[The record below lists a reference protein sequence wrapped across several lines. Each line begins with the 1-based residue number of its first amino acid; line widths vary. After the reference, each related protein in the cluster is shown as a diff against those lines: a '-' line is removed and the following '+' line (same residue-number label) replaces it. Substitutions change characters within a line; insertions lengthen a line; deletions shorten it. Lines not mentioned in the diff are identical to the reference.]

1 MATPVHREESAAP
14 DPQERGRGLGWIFE
28 PSPSPWTGRMLAVFR
43 IVAGLIFVSV
53 GTMKVFGYPP
63 GPADMPPFD
72 PLTQMGIGGLLEVVG
87 GLAIVLGLFTRPVA
101 FVLAG
106 EMAVA
111 YWQFHAPASIFPTV
125 NQGIPAVLYCFL
137 FLYLTF
143 AGAGAWSLDAWIAR
157 SRARENRAPYEPA

>member
-1 MATPVHREESAAP
+1 MATPAHRDESAAP
-14 DPQERGRGLGWIFE
+14 DPQGRGRGIGSIFE
-28 PSPSPWTGRMLAVFR
+28 PSPSPWTGRMLAIFR

-87 GLAIVLGLFTRPVA
+87 GLAIVLGLLTRPVA

-111 YWQFHAPASIFPTV
+111 YWQFHAPASFFPTV
-125 NQGIPAVLYCFL
+125 NQGIPAILYCFF

-143 AGAGAWSLDAWIAR
+143 AGAGPWSLDALIAR
-157 SRARENRAPYEPA
+157 SRVRAGHAQHGQT